1 MGRVPA
7 MRLSVIMPVY
17 NEIATIEEIVRRVR
31 ALPLAIELVVVD
43 DGSTDGT
50 SEVLATLPGIDRL
63 LRHER
68 NRGKG
73 AAIRTG
79 LASAGGDVV
88 VIQDGDL
95 EYDPADLVPMVERM
109 ERDGAAVVYGSRI
122 LGNNRMSH
130 LSFYLGG
137 RLLSWLANLLYGL
150 RITDEPTCYKMIRR
164 DVLLGLDLES
174 DGFEF
179 CPEVTAKLARRGHR
193 IVEIPIHYHPRR
205 LDEGKKI
212 RARDGWI
219 AIRTLW
225 RYRRW
230 K

>member
-1 MGRVPA
+1 MRV
-7 MRLSVIMPVY
+7 SVLMPVF
-17 NEIATIEEIVRRVR
+17 NERGAIAEIVRRVR
-31 ALPLAIELVVVD
+31 DVPLGIELVVVD

-50 SEVLATLPGIDRL
+50 SELLRSIPGIDRL
-63 LRHER
+63 LAHER

-73 AAIRTG
+73 AALRTAFAAATG
-79 LASAGGDVV
+79 EVV
-88 VIQDGDL
+88 VVQDADL
-95 EYDPADLVPMVERM
+95 EYDPQDFVAMLARI
-109 ERDGAAVVYGSRI
+109 DGGAEVVYGSRI

-130 LSFYLGG
+130 VSFYLGG
-137 RLLSWLANLLYGL
+137 RLLSWLANRLYGL
-150 RITDEPTCYKMIRR
+150 SITDEPTCYKMMRR
-164 DVLLGLDLES
+164 DVLASLDLEC

-193 IVEIPIHYHPRR
+193 IVEIPIRYEPRR
-205 LDEGKKI
+205 LAEGKKI

-230 K
+230 R